1 MNSILISLVIFA
13 IIFAGAIAGIGLRR
27 ALPDEQLGTDSKEVV
42 RLATGLIVTM
52 SGLVIGMLVSSAS
65 SSYEAQKNQ
74 IAGLASEAI
83 IMDRMM
89 QVYGPETAKIRI
101 EFRNLLQADIDR
113 IWPSESSRQSR
124 LRPGDHDAAFY
135 HELQLLAPQDASQAA
150 VKTQILASAVRLD
163 QSQWLMFMKGDQAP
177 IPVLLL
183 AVVVS
188 WLLATFASFGL
199 FAPPNSTVVTTLAL
213 TALAVSS
220 ALFIIMN
227 LSSPFTGVLK
237 LSSAPL
243 RDALVQMAH

>member
-1 MNSILISLVIFA
+1 MNSILLSMVIFA
-13 IIFAGAIAGIGLRR
+13 IIFAGSIAGIALRR

-74 IAGLASEAI
+74 IASLASEAI

-89 QVYGPETAKIRI
+89 QVYGPETAKVRI
-101 EFRNLLQADIDR
+101 EFRQLLEADIDR
-113 IWPSESSRQSR
+113 IWPAESSEQSR

-135 HELQLLAPQDASQAA
+135 RELQLLAPQDASQTA

-183 AVVVS
+183 VVVVS

-199 FAPPNSTVVTTLAL
+199 FAPPNSTVVTTFAL

-243 RDALVQMAH
+243 RDALVQMSH